1 MANDKNINLAGD
13 LLERALKSG
22 ADTADVVYFQNQ
34 SLSVAQRLGK
44 PEAIERSEA
53 QDLGLRVFIGKK
65 NASISTTDLQQNT
78 LDQIIDRVISMAKES
93 PEDHYAGIASEEVI
107 AKEIPIIELFDP
119 VEPSPSELT

>member
-1 MANDKNINLAGD
+1 MANDKNINLVGD

-53 QDLGLRVFIGKK
+53 QDLGLRVFINGKK
-65 NASISTTDLQQNT
+65 MPAFRQPIC
-78 LDQIIDRVISMAKES
+78 K
-93 PEDHYAGIASEEVI
+93 
-107 AKEIPIIELFDP
+107 KIP
-119 VEPSPSELT
+119 